1 MSRRKIGVLLVE
13 DNPGD
18 VRLIHEMIQ
27 QQPAG
32 EFHLTCVGRLGEA
45 LQELKE
51 SSPDV
56 AMLDLA
62 LPDAKGVETVRT
74 AHRAAPDIPLVVLT
88 GSDDEAVAIEALH
101 EGAQD
106 YLVKGQIDAQVMV
119 RALRYAIERQRL
131 QSEIRNLSLFDDL
144 TGLHNRR
151 GFLAL
156 ADQHLKLAR
165 RTGNSFLILFA
176 DLDGLKRINDTLGH
190 SEGNRALVEVAGVLA
205 DSARHS
211 DIVGRLGGDEFAVVK
226 IAAGPESVEIV
237 RQRILQKVEAC
248 NSQPGRC
255 YRLSLSLGILPCPS
269 FQATPLEEL
278 LQRADSLMYQEK
290 RDKRLPYPQASPAGS
305 PNSA

>member
-1 MSRRKIGVLLVE
+1 MSRRKISLLLVE

-18 VRLIHEMIQ
+18 VRLIQEMFQ

-32 EFHLTCVGRLGEA
+32 EFHLKCVRRLGEA

-56 AMLDLA
+56 VMLDLG
-62 LPDAKGVETVRT
+62 LPDAKGMETVRT
-74 AHRAAPDIPLVVLT
+74 AHQAAPDMPLVVLT
-88 GSDDEAVAIEALH
+88 GSDDEALAIEALH

-119 RALRYAIERQRL
+119 RALRYAIERHRL

-144 TGLHNRR
+144 TGLQNRR

-176 DLDGLKRINDTLGH
+176 DVDGLKQINDTLGH
-190 SEGNRALVEVAGVLA
+190 SEGNRALVEAAGVLA

-211 DIVGRLGGDEFAVVK
+211 DIVGRLGGDEFAVVM
-226 IAAGPESVEIV
+226 IDAGPESAEVV

-255 YRLSLSLGILPCPS
+255 YKLSLSLGILPCPS

-290 RDKRLPYPQASPAGS
+290 RDKHLPNPQASPAGS
-305 PNSA
+305 PNSD